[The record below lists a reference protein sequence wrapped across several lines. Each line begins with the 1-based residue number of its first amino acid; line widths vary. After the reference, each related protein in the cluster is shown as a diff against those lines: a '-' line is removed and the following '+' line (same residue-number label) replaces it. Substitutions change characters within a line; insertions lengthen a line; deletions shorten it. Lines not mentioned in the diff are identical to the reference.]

1 MNTYTTA
8 GRAWH
13 AKAGFAAYVESDTT
27 LWLIGATAVQINS
40 GGAATSAGDTGDAGA
55 AGPAYSATASIESLK
70 AWIPDTLELLSIDLP
85 NPRPAVGTT
94 ISQLALNK
102 MDQGAGTGGEN
113 IRNLH
118 DGIAD
123 MEKGLSAYVTK
134 TYPATSGMKVY
145 EMDQSEAFWTGE
157 HQSVVQDPWNG
168 ETGEPFVVPSLGPER
183 AIRYDPV
190 APPC

>member
-1 MNTYTTA
+1 M
-8 GRAWH
+8 
-13 AKAGFAAYVESDTT
+13 
-27 LWLIGATAVQINS
+27 
-40 GGAATSAGDTGDAGA
+40 
-55 AGPAYSATASIESLK
+55 
-70 AWIPDTLELLSIDLP
+70 ELLSIDLP

-134 TYPATSGMKVY
+134 TYPATAENKTY

-157 HQSVVQDPWNG
+157 HQKVVQDPWNG
-168 ETGEPFVVPSLGPER
+168 ETGEPFIVPSLGPER
-183 AIRYDPV
+183 NVRYAPV
-190 APPC
+190 EPPC

>member
-1 MNTYTTA
+1 M
-8 GRAWH
+8 
-13 AKAGFAAYVESDTT
+13 
-27 LWLIGATAVQINS
+27 
-40 GGAATSAGDTGDAGA
+40 
-55 AGPAYSATASIESLK
+55 K

-85 NPRPAVGTT
+85 NPRPAVGTS

-102 MDQGAGTGGEN
+102 MDQGVGTGGEN

-134 TYPATSGMKVY
+134 TYPATKDTKVY
-145 EMDQSEAFWTGE
+145 TENQSEAYWTGM
-157 HQSVVQDPWNG
+157 HQPVVQDPWNG
-168 ETGEPFVVPSLGPER
+168 ETNQPQKVVPLGPFEKVR
-183 AIRYDPV
+183 LDPV

>member
-1 MNTYTTA
+1 M
-8 GRAWH
+8 
-13 AKAGFAAYVESDTT
+13 KPDVGF
-27 LWLIGATAVQINS
+27 
-40 GGAATSAGDTGDAGA
+40 
-55 AGPAYSATASIESLK
+55 
-70 AWIPDTLELLSIDLP
+70 
-85 NPRPAVGTT
+85 
-94 ISQLALNK
+94 
-102 MDQGAGTGGEN
+102 GGEN

-134 TYPATSGMKVY
+134 TYPATSEMKVY
-145 EMDQSEAFWTGE
+145 EMDQSEAYWTGM

-168 ETGEPFVVPSLGPER
+168 ETGEPGKQVPLGVER